1 MDVYEKIMALA
12 RRRGILYKSYAI
24 YGGEAGFYDYG
35 PIGSIMKNN
44 IENEWRNFYIIK
56 ERFYEIST
64 PSITPYDVL
73 KASGHVD
80 EFIDKIATCKKCGRS
95 FKVEELKDGKC
106 PICGGDVEHG
116 EMNLM
121 FETYIGAKKKDKAFL
136 RPETAQGIFVDFPFL
151 YEFFRKKIPFGV
163 VQIGKGFRN
172 EVSPRQGVLR
182 LREFSMAEAEI
193 FFHPENKRHEN
204 FEEYKDRKLR
214 LLPAGMDEMEM
225 GLEEAVKR
233 GIIGNEALAY
243 YMALTHEFLTKVG
256 IDENKIR
263 FRQHEK
269 DELAHYANDCW
280 DAEIFMQR
288 FGWVECVGIAD
299 RAAHDLMAHMKATG
313 VNMYASG
320 EKKVKRKKIKPK
332 MDKIGKEFK
341 AKAMKVKEALE
352 KGVVKNGK
360 VEIELDG
367 EKIELDE
374 QFFEV
379 EEVEEQEKYIPHVIE
394 PSYGIDRIFYAVL
407 EHNYKEM
414 KKEGEN
420 YVVLSIPPSIAAIK
434 AGVFPLV
441 AKDGLP
447 EIAKEIEAELRKNR
461 IMAFYDEK
469 GSIGR
474 RYARMDEI
482 GTPFCITVDYQTKD
496 DDTVT
501 IRFRDT
507 TEQIRIER
515 NAIVKWIEERIK

>member
-1 MDVYEKIMALA
+1 MDIYEKIMALA
-12 RRRGILYKSYAI
+12 KRRGILYKSYSI

-44 IENEWRNFYIIK
+44 IENEWRNFYVMK
-56 ERFYEIST
+56 EKFYEIST
-64 PSITPYDVL
+64 PSITPYRVL

-80 EFIDKIATCKKCGRS
+80 EFIDKIATCRKCGKS

-106 PICGGDVEHG
+106 PICGGEVEKG

-121 FETYIGAKKKDKAFL
+121 FETYIGAKKKGKAFL
-136 RPETAQGIFVDFPFL
+136 RPETAQGIFVNFPFL

-172 EVSPRQGVLR
+172 EVSPRQGILR

-193 FFHPENKRHEN
+193 FFHPQNKKHEN
-204 FEEYKDRKLR
+204 FDEFKDKKML
-214 LLPAGMDEMEM
+214 LLPAGMDEMEVKL
-225 GLEEAVKR
+225 GEAVEK

-243 YMALTHEFLTKVG
+243 YMAITHEFLIKVG
-256 IDENKIR
+256 VAGDKIR
-263 FRQHEK
+263 FRQHDK
-269 DELAHYANDCW
+269 DELAHYAHECW
-280 DAEIFMQR
+280 DAEVFLQR

-299 RAAHDLMAHMKATG
+299 RAAHDLMAHMQATG
-313 VNMYASG
+313 MNMYAST
-320 EKKVKRKKIKPK
+320 ERKIKKIKIKPK
-332 MDKIGKEFK
+332 MEKIGKVFK
-341 AKAMKVKEALE
+341 EKAMKVKEALE
-352 KGVVKNGK
+352 HAEPGEKI
-360 VEIELDG
+360 EIELDG
-367 EKIELDE
+367 EKIEIGNE
-374 QFFEV
+374 FFEL
-379 EEVEEQEKYIPHVIE
+379 EEIEEEEKYIPHVIE
-394 PSYGIDRIFYAVL
+394 PSYGIDRIFYALL
-407 EHNYKEM
+407 EHNYKEIE
-414 KKEGEN
+414 KEGEK
-420 YVVLSIPPSIAAIK
+420 YVLLSLPSSIAAIK

-447 EIAKEIEAELRKNR
+447 EIAKEIEKELRKNK

-507 TEQIRIER
+507 TEQIRIDRKDVATWIKER
-515 NAIVKWIEERIK
+515 VN